1 MSLCNSVPKP
11 HQDWPFKDIRD
22 RPGLGHRWSVNWHEL
37 TRSPGATRDR
47 DVEQEVHWWWML
59 KLVETS
65 WNHCQQIWHFCIAW
79 HVNFLAP
86 EKCPKWDGLYLSTG
100 RLTKLHSISEG
111 RGRSRSPPRRS
122 RRDDSRDRHKLDL
135 QLVKYVSLL
144 LQVNRLLVFCANSEF
159 PKGRDTALLC
169 WKFLFRQTTAVKLLN
184 VYNITYIYIYT
195 HSFYILFAGKSLA
208 TFYWLLQT

>member
-37 TRSPGATRDR
+37 TWTDTISRSDSRPRRGGAGGSL
-47 DVEQEVHWWWML
+47 VMN
-59 KLVETS
+59 VETS
-65 WNHCQQIWHFCIAW
+65 WNHCQQIWQICIAW

-135 QLVKYVSLL
+135 QLVKSVSLS
-144 LQVNRLLVFCANSEF
+144 LQVNRLLVISVLIPNSHSGPRYWFVVLEIRIQANYSSEI
-159 PKGRDTALLC
+159 
-169 WKFLFRQTTAVKLLN
+169 VK
-184 VYNITYIYIYT
+184 YINI
-195 HSFYILFAGKSLA
+195 
-208 TFYWLLQT
+208 